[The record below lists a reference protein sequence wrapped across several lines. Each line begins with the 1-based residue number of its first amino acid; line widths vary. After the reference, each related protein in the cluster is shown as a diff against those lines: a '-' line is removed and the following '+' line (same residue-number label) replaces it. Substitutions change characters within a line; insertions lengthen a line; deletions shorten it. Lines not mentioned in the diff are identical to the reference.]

1 MKYVKALL
9 KGFWINGIIAL
20 LNAIINSWVIVL
32 ITLIVIT
39 FLCSYSKTSNITW
52 WIIGF
57 SALYYAIMAIILII
71 ISSIKFIKTED
82 NVIKINLIEKIG
94 GYIFD
99 FLLCILGL
107 FQVLRYIKHALR
119 VSSTASSA
127 VSLLDDIST
136 LVSKFFK
143 N

>member
-9 KGFWINGIIAL
+9 KGFWLNGVVAL
-20 LNAIINSWVIVL
+20 FNAIINSWVIVL

-39 FLCSYSKTSNITW
+39 FLCSYDKTSNITW
-52 WIIGF
+52 WIIGLF
-57 SALYYAIMAIILII
+57 ALYYAIMAIILII
-71 ISSIKFIKTED
+71 INSIKFIKTED
-82 NVIKINLIEKIG
+82 NVIKLNLIEKIG

-107 FQVLRYIKHALR
+107 LQVFRYIKHALR
-119 VSSTASSA
+119 VSSSTSSA
-127 VSLLDDIST
+127 VSLLDDISA